1 MEPKCIAVLGQFTAI
16 GKPTYRSWSRLN
28 TTAYA
33 GSNKVVVKDNVPWS
47 VGEQVVLAPTGYF
60 TASGGLWSD
69 VGGSVEILTILS
81 VTLSTSDEGT
91 VLTLSGRLNQTHLCT
106 VVEGESFC
114 GAVGLLSRSI
124 VISSRDS
131 EDPRT
136 NSFGFGGH
144 IAVLDLFLDV
154 DDVSTSFSGS
164 VTFRNVEF
172 KNLGQSNSDSY
183 GILVSSNS
191 DRKPSVVSDCSFY
204 NSYNIAVRACR
215 CCSTRSLLNCNHLV
229 ASLSVHE
236 RSCCSGECGGKQ
248 LPECDLHRKRL
259 QKLFSGV

>member
-1 MEPKCIAVLGQFTAI
+1 MGQFTAI

-28 TTAYA
+28 ATAYA

-60 TASGGLWSD
+60 TSSGGLWSD
-69 VGGSVEILTILS
+69 VGGSVEMLTIVRVAWS
-81 VTLSTSDEGT
+81 STYKGT

-114 GAVGLLSRSI
+114 GAVGLLTRSV

-131 EDPRT
+131 ENPRT

-144 IAVLDLFLDV
+144 IAVLDLIKGV
-154 DDVSTSFSGS
+154 DGVSASFSGF

-172 KNLGQSNSDSY
+172 KNLGQ
-183 GILVSSNS
+183 LNS
-191 DRKPSVVSDCSFY
+191 DRYAISFSYSGKHNASVVSNCSFY
-204 NSYNIAVRACR
+204 NGYSIAIRACK
-215 CCSTRSLLNCNHLV
+215 CS
-229 ASLSVHE
+229 
-236 RSCCSGECGGKQ
+236 
-248 LPECDLHRKRL
+248 
-259 QKLFSGV
+259 